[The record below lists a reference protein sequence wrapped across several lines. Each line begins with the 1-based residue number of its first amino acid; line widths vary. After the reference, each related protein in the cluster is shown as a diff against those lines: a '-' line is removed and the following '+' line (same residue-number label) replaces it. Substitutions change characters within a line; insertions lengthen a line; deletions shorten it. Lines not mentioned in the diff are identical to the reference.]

1 MYIHKHI
8 LCLLSIFTTISC
20 ASLTNV
26 YKGNWHYFSLNS
38 SKIVVSFPTGKI
50 WKGCK
55 EIWVQD
61 IGEYMSEPWNLLDF
75 SILATF
81 MASFIARLMAFWHAY
96 SAQCYIDKHYS
107 DLANMTLPFEIQY
120 FQLGKM

>member
-1 MYIHKHI
+1 M
-8 LCLLSIFTTISC
+8 
-20 ASLTNV
+20 
-26 YKGNWHYFSLNS
+26 
-38 SKIVVSFPTGKI
+38 VSFPTGKI

-61 IGEYMSEPWNLLDF
+61 IGEYMLEPWNLLDF

-107 DLANMTLPFEIQY
+107 DLANMTLPFEVQY
-120 FQLGKM
+120 FQLGKMASYKYE